1 MKYAIISDIHA
12 NLEALEAVL
21 TDARPSA
28 DAFIC
33 LGDIVGYNANPNECL
48 ALIRETCQVA
58 IVGNHDQAAIGTRM
72 YDDFNEYA
80 AAAVDWTKRQL
91 TPSAQAYLQSLPLTA
106 RFGPCWLAAHG
117 SPSDTDEY
125 LFQQAHF
132 QQSFAYLQRHIPDIR
147 CCFVGHTHLPM
158 VWQQTPEGTVR
169 LVRMSTLT
177 LRLDPQCRYIVNPGS
192 VGQPRYGDTAPSYVL
207 FDDNAATIEFRFVT
221 YDIDTTQEKIYD
233 AGLPPY
239 LAERL
244 AAGR

>member
-12 NLEALEAVL
+12 NLEALAAVL
-21 TDARPSA
+21 ADARPLS

-48 ALIRETCQVA
+48 ALIRETCQIA
-58 IVGNHDQAAIGTRM
+58 IVGNHDQAAIGARL

-80 AAAVDWTKRQL
+80 AAAVDWTRQQL
-91 TPSAQAYLQSLPLTA
+91 TPSAYAYLQSLPQTA
-106 RFGPCWLAAHG
+106 RFGTGWLAAHG
-117 SPSDTDEY
+117 SPRDTDEY

-132 QQSFAYLQRHIPDIR
+132 QESFAYIQRYMPDIHG
-147 CCFVGHTHLPM
+147 CFVGHTHLPM
-158 VWQQTPEGTVR
+158 VWEQTPAGKVY
-169 LVRMSTLT
+169 LMRMATLT

-207 FDDNAATIEFRFVT
+207 LDDDTATIEFRFVT
-221 YDIDTTQEKIYD
+221 YDIDITQEKIYD

-244 AAGR
+244 AEGR